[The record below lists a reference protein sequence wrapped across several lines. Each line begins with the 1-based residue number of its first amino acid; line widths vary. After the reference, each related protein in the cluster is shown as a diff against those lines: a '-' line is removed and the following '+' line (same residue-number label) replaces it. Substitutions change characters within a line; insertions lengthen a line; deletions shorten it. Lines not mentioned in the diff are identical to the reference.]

1 MIASER
7 LTILTGASRG
17 LGRAMAQQLLAQSG
31 ATLVCISRR
40 SDDAL
45 AELARQAGASLEQWE
60 LDLSEP
66 ALAAGRLG
74 AWLQAVDPA
83 RFARATL
90 INNAGTVGQP
100 RPLADGVAAELA
112 QALRVGLEAPM
123 LLAGAFLGATRD
135 WTGRRE
141 VLNISSGL
149 GRNAMGSQA
158 PYCAA
163 KARRNVEHLALC
175 APALGGAQERCAEQQ
190 RRLQPHAHREGQ
202 GFGVGRRERARVA
215 HGAGVV
221 DQCGLVE
228 TLRVLLAQPLRHAR
242 RRGHRVGQVDLP
254 LFERHAARLGFG
266 GELGHALARQT
277 HQHMAR
283 LQQLLG
289 HGTTHATRGAG
300 QKDEMGSG
308 HVGSFEIVEWGWP

>member
-17 LGRAMAQQLLAQSG
+17 LGRAMAQQLLAQPG

-40 SDDAL
+40 SDGTL
-45 AELARQAGASLEQWE
+45 AELARQAGAALEQWE

-66 ALAAGRLG
+66 TVAAQQLG
-74 AWLQAVDPA
+74 AWLQRLDPA

-100 RPLADGVAAELA
+100 RPLADGVPAELA

-123 LLAGAFLGATRD
+123 LLAGAFLGATRA

-163 KARRNVEHLALC
+163 KAGMDHFTRAVALEQVALPNGAKIVSLAPGVIDTDMQVQLRGS
-175 APALGGAQERCAEQQ
+175 PADAF
-190 RRLQPHAHREGQ
+190 PD
-202 GFGVGRRERARVA
+202 RERFVQLKANGMLDSPETAAGKVLGYLDRADFGSKPVA
-215 HGAGVV
+215 DVRDA
-221 DQCGLVE
+221 
-228 TLRVLLAQPLRHAR
+228 
-242 RRGHRVGQVDLP
+242 
-254 LFERHAARLGFG
+254 
-266 GELGHALARQT
+266 
-277 HQHMAR
+277 
-283 LQQLLG
+283 
-289 HGTTHATRGAG
+289 
-300 QKDEMGSG
+300 
-308 HVGSFEIVEWGWP
+308 